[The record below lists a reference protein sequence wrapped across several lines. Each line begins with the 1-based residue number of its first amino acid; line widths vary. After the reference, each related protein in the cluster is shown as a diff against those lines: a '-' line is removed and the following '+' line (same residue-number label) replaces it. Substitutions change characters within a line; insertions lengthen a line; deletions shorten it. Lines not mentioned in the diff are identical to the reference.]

1 MAIQSDETLVTK
13 GDLKTLYTDKI
24 LPYLGGNISLS
35 TNISDSYSTDEKIV
49 GIWLDG
55 KPLYQKTFIG
65 NIGTPRYNYFINHNI
80 SNAEWKNL
88 FGGFTD
94 SNASSFQPFQYNW
107 INNTGGQGGSPTTS
121 YASANVGLSSTQINI
136 RIVTGEIE
144 NCTKYIVTLQY
155 TKSTDTTSTA
165 LTTPG
170 CYDISRP
177 DLWPTGKEIFFGNGL
192 YGYRKIGTITAAIDA
207 RVWTDIVT
215 LPAGVLPSIIQSGGW
230 IKWGDEGQHDYKYPV
245 NTAMTDLTGW
255 GSTLGAWSV
264 VRTANSQIAL
274 WNTCGLTRT
283 DAPYDVWCTYTKN

>member
-24 LPYLGGNISLS
+24 LPYLGGNMMMQ
-35 TNISDSYSTDEKIV
+35 TGVSDYYSEDEKVV
-49 GIWLDG
+49 GIWING
-55 KPLYQKTFIG
+55 KPVYQRTVITNTGTG
-65 NIGTPRYNYFINHNI
+65 NVQYSIASWNVDEVMGLNGVIEQEINGIKYYPTIFFNGSTEYSCNIHVSPHDSRKAIIINTGFGYYNYRIFITI
-80 SNAEWKNL
+80 
-88 FGGFTD
+88 
-94 SNASSFQPFQYNW
+94 
-107 INNTGGQGGSPTTS
+107 
-121 YASANVGLSSTQINI
+121 
-136 RIVTGEIE
+136 
-144 NCTKYIVTLQY
+144 QY
-155 TKSTDTTSTA
+155 TKTTDTASTA

-192 YGYRKIGTITAAIDA
+192 YGYRKTGTITAAIDA